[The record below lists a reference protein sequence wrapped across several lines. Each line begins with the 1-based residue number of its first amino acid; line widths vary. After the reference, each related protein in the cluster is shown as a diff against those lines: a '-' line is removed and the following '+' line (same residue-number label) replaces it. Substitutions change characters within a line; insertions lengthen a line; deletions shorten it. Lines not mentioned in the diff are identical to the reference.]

1 MSEEITSAG
10 TREMIRAPGI
20 RVGPA
25 KREQQGR
32 REEPQTKRSHQ
43 PERFWEQ
50 EKCQGDKRG
59 VLGTRKVLG
68 KDR

>member
-1 MSEEITSAG
+1 MSEEKTSAV
-10 TREMIRAPGI
+10 TSEMIRASGI
-20 RVGPA
+20 RVGQA
-25 KREQQGR
+25 QQEQQGR
-32 REEPQTKRSHQ
+32 REEPQTNRSHEQ
-43 PERFWEQ
+43 ERFWEQ